1 MFRSHGY
8 ARIKCLVF
16 GAYDPKGGA
25 ISLGY
30 NLHKDKRL
38 NHRFDVVGGV
48 HHYECSKILSAFFK
62 EKESLITIFFNLIIF
77 WNLWTPSHE
86 SGPETFYFENR
97 RVVEGARLKAC
108 IPQGI
113 GGSNPLFS
121 AIMNHLNFL

>member
-1 MFRSHGY
+1 MCLGAMVH

-62 EKESLITIFFNLIIF
+62 EKRKSYKQHNIF
-77 WNLWTPSHE
+77 
-86 SGPETFYFENR
+86 
-97 RVVEGARLKAC
+97 
-108 IPQGI
+108 
-113 GGSNPLFS
+113 
-121 AIMNHLNFL
+121 